1 MQKPISLQEA
11 LTVFSTK
18 DKRGFYAPFDISFR
32 TFNENSK
39 QGGRLK
45 IYKGVRYLPEGK
57 DESQTKSTNHFEN
70 RTRNIELSNGEIRKV
85 RIDFIISINNQLV
98 IY

>member
-1 MQKPISLQEA
+1 MQKTISLPEA
-11 LTVFSTK
+11 LKVFSTK
-18 DKRGFYAPFDISFR
+18 DKRGFYAPFDVSFR

-45 IYKGVRYLPEGK
+45 VYKGVRYLPESK
-57 DESQTKSTNHFEN
+57 NKQIKATNHFDN
-70 RTRNIELSNGEIRKV
+70 RTRNIELRSGEIRKLN
-85 RIDFIISINNQLV
+85 IDFIISINNQLV